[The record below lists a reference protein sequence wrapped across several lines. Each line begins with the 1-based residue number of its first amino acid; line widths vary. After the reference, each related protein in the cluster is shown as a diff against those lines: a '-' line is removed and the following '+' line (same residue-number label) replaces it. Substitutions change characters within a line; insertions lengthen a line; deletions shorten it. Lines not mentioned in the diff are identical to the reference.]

1 MGTVAGHEHGHN
13 SMITHEILDGIG
25 DAIYALGADW
35 RISFMNRQAERFFA
49 RDRRELVG
57 RDLWDSFPAAR
68 GTELGAALEDA
79 MDNRKAVHLDLLSP
93 STGRWTDTRIF
104 PLASG
109 GLVASWRDITEQKQ
123 QQNELAEAVANHQ
136 RAGRELRTLVN
147 SVPAMIAYW
156 NEDLKCRYAN
166 DKYLEWFGRTREDMI
181 SLKLQNLLG
190 EALFLSNEPFI
201 RGALAGKP
209 QSFERTLRK
218 PSGQIGHTWTQYIPD
233 VDADGRVH
241 GFYAMATDV
250 GPLKDAEERLKEVNT
265 SLRLARQ
272 EAEEATAVK
281 SVFLSNMSHE
291 LRNPL
296 TGIIGY
302 AELLAKRGTLDEAQR
317 KYVGRIH
324 DASMALLTTVNDV
337 LDFSKLE
344 AGQVGIERRPMDPLA
359 LGRQALEMFELEME
373 KKGLAHRF
381 EGVQVPALVLADPTR
396 VRQILTNLIGNAV
409 KFTTSGSVAVRCLYD
424 GAARMLR
431 YEVVDTGP
439 GIPPDRIGRLFQR
452 FSQVDAS
459 TNRVFGG
466 TGLGLAICKGL
477 AEAMGGAVGVLSM
490 PGEGSCFWVQI
501 PSEPAPTAA
510 YWPEDLTE
518 ALAEPDGFRGRRL
531 LVVDDEPFN
540 RDLVRQMLEPLGV
553 SVTEAQGGAAAVA
566 AARSAD
572 FDLILM
578 DIQMPEIDGPT
589 AAQLIRSI
597 PGWNVSTAI
606 VALSAEVVRE
616 MPPAWRGLFDSML
629 VKPLLFTDLTS
640 LLGRSPSSRA
650 RPSARSSLDAPATA
664 N

>member
-1 MGTVAGHEHGHN
+1 
-13 SMITHEILDGIG
+13 MITHEILDGIG

-35 RISFMNRQAERFFA
+35 RISFVNRQAERFFA

-57 RDLWDSFPAAR
+57 RDLWDCFPAAR
-68 GTELGAALEDA
+68 GTELGAALEGA
-79 MDNRKAVHLDLLSP
+79 MDSRKAVHLDLLSP
-93 STGRWTDTRIF
+93 STGRWTDTRFF

-136 RAGRELRTLVN
+136 RAGRELRTLIN

-156 NEDLKCRYAN
+156 DEDLKCRYAN
-166 DKYLEWFGRTREDMI
+166 DKYLEWFGRSQKDMI

-250 GPLKDAEERLKEVNT
+250 GPLKDAEERLKELNT

-296 TGIIGY
+296 AGIIGY
-302 AELLAKRGTLDEAQR
+302 AELLAKRGTLDETQR

-344 AGQVGIERRPMDPLA
+344 AGQVGIERRPIDPLA

-452 FSQVDAS
+452 LSQVDAS

-531 LVVDDEPFN
+531 LVVDNEPFN

-553 SVTEAQGGAAAVA
+553 SVTEAQGGAEAVT

-629 VKPLLFTDLTS
+629 VKPLLFTDLIS

-664 N
+664 T

>member
-1 MGTVAGHEHGHN
+1 
-13 SMITHEILDGIG
+13 
-25 DAIYALGADW
+25 
-35 RISFMNRQAERFFA
+35 
-49 RDRRELVG
+49 
-57 RDLWDSFPAAR
+57 
-68 GTELGAALEDA
+68 
-79 MDNRKAVHLDLLSP
+79 
-93 STGRWTDTRIF
+93 
-104 PLASG
+104 
-109 GLVASWRDITEQKQ
+109 
-123 QQNELAEAVANHQ
+123 
-136 RAGRELRTLVN
+136 
-147 SVPAMIAYW
+147 
-156 NEDLKCRYAN
+156 
-166 DKYLEWFGRTREDMI
+166 MI

-250 GPLKDAEERLKEVNT
+250 GPLKDAEERLKELNT

-296 TGIIGY
+296 AGIIGY
-302 AELLAKRGTLDEAQR
+302 AELLAKRGTLDETQR

-518 ALAEPDGFRGRRL
+518 ALAEPDGFLGRRL

-553 SVTEAQGGAAAVA
+553 SVTEAQGGAEAVA

-629 VKPLLFTDLTS
+629 VKPLLFTDLIS

-664 N
+664 T